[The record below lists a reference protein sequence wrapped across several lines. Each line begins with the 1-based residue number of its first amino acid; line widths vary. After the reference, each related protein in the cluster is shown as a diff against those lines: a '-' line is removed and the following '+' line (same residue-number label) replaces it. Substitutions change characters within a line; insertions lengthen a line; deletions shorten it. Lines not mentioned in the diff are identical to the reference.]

1 MIYSLRNLTHKKSRS
16 LLTIFSILIGITTIF
31 IFISFG
37 LGLYN
42 YVHDFKTSSS
52 ADKITVMPKGITAPG
67 MDDNFALTDD
77 DISAVER
84 ASGVYEATGMYSKA
98 AKINQNKIIKYVFLM
113 GYDPAKPLIMD
124 LSNIKV
130 YKGRTLEKGDDGKA
144 LLGYNYMF
152 ENKIFPKAYDI
163 NDIIEVQ

>member
-98 AKINQNKIIKYVFLM
+98 AKIN
-113 GYDPAKPLIMD
+113 P
-124 LSNIKV
+124 
-130 YKGRTLEKGDDGKA
+130 
-144 LLGYNYMF
+144 
-152 ENKIFPKAYDI
+152 
-163 NDIIEVQ
+163 